1 MAKRRLCLGLAGVIN
16 CTPLS
21 AVSFWVCVFPRT
33 SGYNRRASMHK
44 HLTGKCKIPS
54 VLIWAQI
61 LVPFHKQTWRIFA
74 WFYHTLNFPGMQLPC
89 REGRIVPCFAL
100 ISTEKMTALEARPF
114 LYLSG
119 QFHVFTP
126 ISIIFH
132 HLTAITS
139 PHLVITSH
147 SHSNMHY
154 FITNY
159 SAFYFSFTLSYRH
172 YIDF

>member
-1 MAKRRLCLGLAGVIN
+1 MAKRRLCLGLAGGIN

-21 AVSFWVCVFPRT
+21 ALSFWVSVFPRT
-33 SGYNRRASMHK
+33 HGYNRRASLHK

-54 VLIWAQI
+54 VLIWARI
-61 LVPFHKQTWRIFA
+61 LVPFHKQTWRICA

-89 REGRIVPCFAL
+89 SEGRIVPRFAL
-100 ISTEKMTALEARPF
+100 ISTEKMTALEARLF

-147 SHSNMHY
+147 SHSNMHIILLQITLL
-154 FITNY
+154 FIFHLLCHTG
-159 SAFYFSFTLSYRH
+159 
-172 YIDF
+172 II